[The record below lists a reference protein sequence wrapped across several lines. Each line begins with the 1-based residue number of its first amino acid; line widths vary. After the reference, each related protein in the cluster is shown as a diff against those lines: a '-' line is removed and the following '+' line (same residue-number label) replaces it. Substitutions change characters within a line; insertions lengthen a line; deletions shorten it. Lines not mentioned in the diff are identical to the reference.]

1 MSLVIFRVLLAP
13 YQPRLADLD
22 FLGTRRIENGE
33 GKEYVFETYAH
44 VAKRVRDFAAG
55 LKHLGLK
62 EKANVGLFSI
72 NRSEWIIAEHGCF
85 HLNLVTVP
93 LYDTLGDEAI
103 EYIVNQTE
111 MEIAVVATQKVSHRP
126 CDPP

>member
-1 MSLVIFRVLLAP
+1 M
-13 YQPRLADLD
+13 
-22 FLGTRRIENGE
+22 ENGE

-55 LKHLGLK
+55 LKCLGPK
-62 EKANVGLFSI
+62 EKANIGLFSI

-111 MEIAVVATQKVSHRP
+111 MEIAVVATQKVSHRSHDLP
-126 CDPP
+126 